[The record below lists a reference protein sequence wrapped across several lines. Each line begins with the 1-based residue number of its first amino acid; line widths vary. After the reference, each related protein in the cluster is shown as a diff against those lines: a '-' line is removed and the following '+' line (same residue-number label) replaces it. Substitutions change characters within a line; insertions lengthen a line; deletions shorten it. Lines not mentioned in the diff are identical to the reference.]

1 MHNPDSPLLNW
12 WFNDGDL
19 AKVVNEQSYWFAK
32 KLINDWEIKVTKNM
46 SDEEVKTLKALL
58 FKVVEP

>member
-19 AKVVNEQSYWFAK
+19 VKVVNEQSYWFAK